1 MTWCHGKRL
10 PMTDDHNPAG
20 RAART
25 VIVTGASHG
34 IGRATA
40 LRLAWEFDLVTV
52 VARDQPALE
61 LSASDIRAA
70 GAAALPV
77 AIDLRA
83 KGAAAELVARTLE
96 TTGRI
101 DAVVN
106 IAGAVPQ
113 AGLMAMTDEQWDDG
127 LSLKLH
133 GARRLA
139 LAAWPHL
146 VASGGSLLFMSGAT
160 AFVPKASL
168 AGVSTINAAIL
179 ALAKAFAEQGL
190 ADGVQVNSIQPG
202 SVMTDRRLAI
212 IEQFAQQRGLP
223 IADAIEVYAH
233 ESGIANYGRPEDIAE
248 LVAFLLSPGS
258 RWMTGSTL
266 RMDGGETRSI

>member
-1 MTWCHGKRL
+1 MGENLDL
-10 PMTDDHNPAG
+10 PAHHP
-20 RAART
+20 RT
-25 VIVTGASHG
+25 VIVTGASRG

-40 LRLAWEFDLVTV
+40 LRLAREFDLVTV
-52 VARDQPALE
+52 VARSQVALDK
-61 LSASDIRAA
+61 SASAVRAA

-77 AIDLRA
+77 VLDLRTQDA
-83 KGAAAELVARTLE
+83 GADLVARTLE
-96 TTGRI
+96 ATGRI

-113 AGLMAMTDEQWDDG
+113 AGLMAMTDAQWEDG
-127 LSLKLH
+127 FALKLH

-139 LAAWPHL
+139 MAAWPHL
-146 VASGGSLLFMSGAT
+146 VAARGSLLFMSGAT
-160 AFVPKASL
+160 ALMPKASL

-190 ADGVQVNSIQPG
+190 TDGVQVNSIQPG
-202 SVMTDRRLAI
+202 AVMTDRRLAI
-212 IEQFAQQRGLP
+212 IERFAQQRALP
-223 IADAIEVYAH
+223 IADAMDVYAH
-233 ESGIANYGRPEDIAE
+233 ESGITNYGQPEDIAE
-248 LVAFLLSPGS
+248 LVAFLLSPGA

>member
-25 VIVTGASHG
+25 VIVTGASRG

-83 KGAAAELVARTLE
+83 KGAAAELVARTME

-146 VASGGSLLFMSGAT
+146 VASRGSLLFMSGAT
-160 AFVPKASL
+160 AFAPKASL

-223 IADAIEVYAH
+223 IADAIEVYAQ

-248 LVAFLLSPGS
+248 LVAFLLAPGA
-258 RWMTGSTL
+258 RWLTGSTL

>member
-1 MTWCHGKRL
+1 M
-10 PMTDDHNPAG
+10 DDNPDLAV
-20 RAART
+20 RALRT
-25 VIVTGASHG
+25 VIVTGASRG

-52 VARDQPALE
+52 AARDGLALE
-61 LSASDIRAA
+61 LSTSDIRAA
-70 GAAALPV
+70 GADALPV
-77 AIDLRA
+77 AIDLRT
-83 KGAAAELVARTLE
+83 KGAAAELVARALE
-96 TTGRI
+96 ATGRI

-106 IAGAVPQ
+106 VAGAVPQ
-113 AGLMAMTDEQWDDG
+113 AGLMTMTDEQWDDG
-127 LSLKLH
+127 LALKLH

-146 VASGGSLLFMSGAT
+146 VASRGALLFMSGAT
-160 AFVPKASL
+160 ALMPKASL

-212 IEQFAQQRGLP
+212 IERFAQQRGLP
-223 IADAIEVYAH
+223 IAEAIEVYAQG
-233 ESGIANYGRPEDIAE
+233 SGIASYGQPEDIAE
-248 LVAFLLSPGS
+248 LVAFLLSPGA

>member
-1 MTWCHGKRL
+1 M
-10 PMTDDHNPAG
+10 HNNPDL
-20 RAART
+20 AARTLRT
-25 VIVTGASHG
+25 VIVTGASCG

-52 VARDQPALE
+52 AARNELALE
-61 LSASDIRAA
+61 QSASDIRAA

-77 AIDLRA
+77 AIDLRTT
-83 KGAAAELVARTLE
+83 GAAAELVARTLDA
-96 TTGRI
+96 TGRI

-113 AGLMAMTDEQWDDG
+113 AGLMSMTDEQWDDG
-127 LSLKLH
+127 LALKLH

-146 VASGGSLLFMSGAT
+146 VASRGSLVFMSGAT
-160 AFVPKASL
+160 ALMPKTSL
-168 AGVSTINAAIL
+168 AGVSAINAAIL

-202 SVMTDRRLAI
+202 SVMTDRRLTI
-212 IEQFAQQRGLP
+212 IERFAQERELS
-223 IADAIEVYAH
+223 ISEAMDVYAQ
-233 ESGIANYGRPEDIAE
+233 ESGIANYGQPEDIAE
-248 LVAFLLSPGS
+248 LVAFLLSPGA

-266 RMDGGETRSI
+266 RRDGGETRSI